1 MQGQEV
7 LRTERL
13 RLRLLEQRDLKD
25 LGDIYS
31 DPLVMR
37 YYPALRA
44 RDRMQEWLDPQ
55 LALYAERGYSLY
67 AVERLRD
74 GVFLGVCGH
83 LHQTVDG
90 ESLVEV
96 AYLFKSMHWHRG
108 YASEAAIGCREF
120 GFRVLR
126 QPKLISLIRPENGP
140 SRAVAERNGMKVE
153 KTTIYRDIQH
163 LVYAVH
169 APSNG

>member
-1 MQGQEV
+1 MPDREV

-13 RLRLLEQRDLKD
+13 RLRVLEERDLTD
-25 LGDIYS
+25 LGDIYT

-37 YYPALRA
+37 YYPALSR
-44 RDRMQEWLDPQ
+44 RDRMQEWFDGQ
-55 LALYAERGYSLY
+55 QALYGERGYSLY
-67 AVERLRD
+67 GVERLRD

-83 LHQTVDG
+83 LHQSIDG

-108 YASEAAIGCREF
+108 YASEAAIACRDY
-120 GFRVLR
+120 GFKVLR
-126 QPKLISLIRPENGP
+126 QEKLISLIRPENGP

-153 KTTIYRDIQH
+153 KTTLHRGIPH
-163 LVYAVH
+163 LVYAIR
-169 APSNG
+169 ASTNG